1 MVRIDSGFAGS
12 QHSNM
17 ASEKP
22 VLLHRNNTTSIHQR
36 RSKKS
41 ALEPSS
47 SSVQVANMETRRP
60 VSEQCSRP
68 LRQQSTTSSENSTNR
83 SKSRGHGSKPSSR
96 RTSCT
101 IVDPSRPARH
111 YRVKSFQTPPT
122 ADIDDVLALHFRSC
136 SIFSNPSYQ
145 TNSGLPSPT
154 LSHGDAF
161 GFPSNT
167 STTRFSTDTLR
178 VVQESDAH
186 NHHHR
191 PITEPAPLHDDATT
205 TAAAAKKTNTTM
217 HWTSP
222 CTRQREYQRIDKA
235 NSGLRGFLRRIT
247 PRCVS
252 GPQEKF
258 YTKTDEDAGSVR
270 RYRISN
276 DDEYDED
283 EGEETEYDLQAMKEK
298 QHQGVRPRTSPV
310 PRPGSRPGIRKRWTC
325 F

>member
-1 MVRIDSGFAGS
+1 MDRIDSGFAGS

-22 VLLHRNNTTSIHQR
+22 VLLHRSNTTSIHQR
-36 RSKKS
+36 KSKKS
-41 ALEPSS
+41 ALESTS

-60 VSEQCSRP
+60 VSEQRSRP

-145 TNSGLPSPT
+145 SHSGLPSPT

-186 NHHHR
+186 HTR
-191 PITEPAPLHDDATT
+191 PTTEPTPLNDDATS
-205 TAAAAKKTNTTM
+205 AAAKKTNTTM

-258 YTKTDEDAGSVR
+258 YSKTDEDAGSVR

-276 DDEYDED
+276 DEYEED
-283 EGEETEYDLQAMKEK
+283 DGKEADFDLQAIKEK
-298 QHQGVRPRTSPV
+298 QHQGARPRTSPV
-310 PRPGSRPGIRKRWTC
+310 PRPASRPGIRKRWTC